1 MVAHSGLITV
11 MQRAARKAAPRLR
24 RDFGEVE
31 QLQVSRKGPAD
42 FVSMADKR
50 AEQTIVE
57 ELRNARPDWGMLL
70 EEGGEIEG
78 NPDKPRWIVDPLDG
92 TTNFLHGVPHFSIS
106 IAVEE
111 KKPGGGTEITQGLV
125 YQPLTDE
132 SFWAEKGR
140 GAWLQDARLRVSA
153 RRDLA
158 DSLIGTGI
166 PHSRP
171 RRRREMGEDLRGGRV
186 RRSRASAASAR
197 PRSIL
202 PGSPPAEWTVSG
214 KTTSTYGTRRRACC
228 WSREAG
234 GFVTDY
240 RGADRAFERRRICR
254 RLGGDPH
261 QAAEARRGGA
271 SLIGLLALGRRGGRA
286 AADHA
291 HDRPEAPTRRGGRQ
305 RRHDHLGLEHPR
317 SPNPRLPQR
326 PAGLWRRLP
335 AGLHPFAIAW
345 DASRKRLWVAADCPP
360 GVAGDQAVRSRRAD
374 RA

>member
-50 AEQTIVE
+50 AEATIVE

-70 EEGGEIEG
+70 EEGGDIEG

-140 GAWLQDARLRVSA
+140 GAWLQDSRLQGVGAARARRLPDRHRNPPLRPRHARGVGQDLQRGRQPGLGHPPLRFGRARPRLGRGRADGRLLGRRSRPVGHRRGRAAGQGGRRLRDRFS
-153 RRDLA
+153 RL
-158 DSLIGTGI
+158 
-166 PHSRP
+166 RP
-171 RRRREMGEDLRGGRV
+171 RRSSGANISPR
-186 RRSRASAASAR
+186 SAAIHSK
-197 PRSIL
+197 L
-202 PGSPPAEWTVSG
+202 Q
-214 KTTSTYGTRRRACC
+214 K
-228 WSREAG
+228 
-234 GFVTDY
+234 
-240 RGADRAFERRRICR
+240 
-254 RLGGDPH
+254 L
-261 QAAEARRGGA
+261 
-271 SLIGLLALGRRGGRA
+271 
-286 AADHA
+286 
-291 HDRPEAPTRRGGRQ
+291 
-305 RRHDHLGLEHPR
+305 
-317 SPNPRLPQR
+317 
-326 PAGLWRRLP
+326 
-335 AGLHPFAIAW
+335 
-345 DASRKRLWVAADCPP
+345 
-360 GVAGDQAVRSRRAD
+360 VAGALR
-374 RA
+374 

>member
-57 ELRNARPDWGMLL
+57 ELRSARPDWGMLL
-70 EEGGEIEG
+70 EEGGEIAG
-78 NPDKPRWIVDPLDG
+78 NPEKPRWIVDPLDG

-111 KKPGGGTEITQGLV
+111 RRSGGGSEITQGLV

-166 PHSRP
+166 PFLGRGNP
-171 RRRREMGEDLRGGRV
+171 TQWAKIYTNVAPNVAGIRRFG
-186 RRSRASAASAR
+186 SAALDLAWVAAGR
-197 PRSIL
+197 MDGFWEDAL
-202 PGSPPAEWTVSG
+202 DLWDTAAGVLLV
-214 KTTSTYGTRRRACC
+214 
-228 WSREAG
+228 REAG
-234 GFVTDY
+234 GFVSDY
-240 RGADRAFERRRICR
+240 RGSDQMFKRGEYLAANGEIHS
-254 RLGGDPH
+254 RLH
-261 QAAEARRGGA
+261 K
-271 SLIGLLALGRRGGRA
+271 LIA
-286 AADHA
+286 AAL
-291 HDRPEAPTRRGGRQ
+291 R
-305 RRHDHLGLEHPR
+305 
-317 SPNPRLPQR
+317 
-326 PAGLWRRLP
+326 
-335 AGLHPFAIAW
+335 
-345 DASRKRLWVAADCPP
+345 
-360 GVAGDQAVRSRRAD
+360 
-374 RA
+374 